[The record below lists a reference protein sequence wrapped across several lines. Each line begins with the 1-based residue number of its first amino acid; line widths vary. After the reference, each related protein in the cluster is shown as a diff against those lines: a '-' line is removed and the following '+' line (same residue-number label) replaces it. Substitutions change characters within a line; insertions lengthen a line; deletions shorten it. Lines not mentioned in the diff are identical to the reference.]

1 MRPCKHCGI
10 ALENQMKVCPA
21 CGAGES
27 SEEKPSPPACSPN
40 VDQPDDGS
48 WVLWLEYLGFPLFA
62 GILFGGAM
70 CAASGPWG
78 IAAGVG
84 VFLACLMLR
93 VGGDLL

>member
-1 MRPCKHCGI
+1 MRPCQNCGT
-10 ALENQMKVCPA
+10 ALENQIKVCPA

-27 SEEKPSPPACSPN
+27 SRELRSAPKGSPN
-40 VDQPDDGS
+40 IAEADDENRG
-48 WVLWLEYLGFPLFA
+48 LWMEYLSFPLLA

-78 IAAGVG
+78 IAAGAG
-84 VFLACLMLR
+84 IFLACLMLR